1 MTRKTPVSRL
11 SVGLAVTVILASC
24 LVPMGI
30 VMVAAFGA
38 TPPVVSSGPLRFEEH
53 LIKDGYSYAFGIAA
67 ADLDGDGDL
76 DLTSADAMGKNSLYW
91 FENDGKGRFKQHVI
105 QANEP
110 VRPEKHAIG
119 DIDGDGRADV
129 VLVKNLHGDLLWFKN
144 SGTPQDGKPWERHI
158 ITKGELPGA
167 YDVALTDLDG
177 DGDLDVAASSWIL
190 GNQFAWFENDSTPAD
205 GPWKKHLVE
214 GDVAETRAI
223 LAADIDGD
231 GDPDLVGSA
240 SAAHLL
246 VWYENSGRPAAQPW
260 KRHVID
266 GKSRRPIH
274 GQTVDMDG
282 DGDIDVLMAFGS
294 DARGDPEVVHRV
306 AWYENDGTPGGDN
319 WKRHV
324 MKVSILIYAN

>member
-1 MTRKTPVSRL
+1 M
-11 SVGLAVTVILASC
+11 
-24 LVPMGI
+24 
-30 VMVAAFGA
+30 
-38 TPPVVSSGPLRFEEH
+38 
-53 LIKDGYSYAFGIAA
+53 
-67 ADLDGDGDL
+67 
-76 DLTSADAMGKNSLYW
+76 
-91 FENDGKGRFKQHVI
+91 
-105 QANEP
+105 
-110 VRPEKHAIG
+110 
-119 DIDGDGRADV
+119 
-129 VLVKNLHGDLLWFKN
+129 
-144 SGTPQDGKPWERHI
+144 
-158 ITKGELPGA
+158 
-167 YDVALTDLDG
+167 ALTDLDG

-190 GNQFAWFENDSTPAD
+190 GNQFSWFENDSTPAD

-266 GKSRRPIH
+266 DKSRRPIH

-306 AWYENDGTPGGDN
+306 AWYENDGMPGGNN
-319 WKRHV
+319 WKRHIIREPLFNANV
-324 MKVSILIYAN
+324 ALAGDLDGDGDLDVVATAWGEPGQVVWFENHGDPKGRWTMHLMKDNWRRAVQVILADLDGDGKLDVAATAERGTQEFRWWRNLGRFGDRRSK